1 MNENDLKIIIQKNY
15 PMFLT
20 NDMTLYAIINKIVEY
35 TNKLID
41 RSNQLAE
48 IFSQLQ
54 EDTNGKISNLT
65 NQVNEFITNTT
76 NDLNNFKNT
85 INNELTLLE
94 TNINNTISQK
104 TSEVNT
110 ALENLDVSGQ
120 INTLISQMISDGEFS
135 DIFQT
140 RYASIYNLAYYG
152 PNISGASIPKL
163 NYAYNTNTNTLYYE
177 GDSSTNIVPLDK
189 GGLYLYNGSI
199 YYVNNNQ
206 LELISN
212 G

>member
-41 RSNQLAE
+41 RSNQLAN
-48 IFSQLQ
+48 IFNQLQ

-65 NQVNEFITNTT
+65 TQVNEFITNTT

-85 INNELTLLE
+85 INNELNLLE
-94 TNINNTISQK
+94 TNINNTITQK

-110 ALENLDVSGQ
+110 ALENLDVPQQ
-120 INTLISQMISDGEFS
+120 IEDYFNTLINNEYFTNLFNSRFGNV
-135 DIFQT
+135 
-140 RYASIYNLAYYG
+140 YNLVEYGSKPGSVTNFGYCYAQNILYYG
-152 PNISGASIPKL
+152 I
-163 NYAYNTNTNTLYYE
+163 
-177 GDSSTNIVPLDK
+177 DDK
-189 GGLYLYNGSI
+189 WTVVEIDKNGLYLFNNQI
-199 YYVNNNQ
+199 YVPINNNGNWI
-206 LELISN
+206 LEVLA
-212 G
+212 